1 MKAPFL
7 TRSQLRGH
15 AAQFLNRFHNS
26 RTLPIPIEAI
36 VEFMMGIDIVPMP
49 GLQSSFDV
57 VAFISADKTTI
68 RVDDY
73 VYTHRETRYR
83 FSLAH
88 EVGHW
93 FLHADQWRDF
103 TFDSVQTWKEQS
115 QQFPDK
121 EYGILEWQANE
132 FAGLILVPPEE
143 LKDEVDR
150 LKFTLNATGYS
161 QDAFDSETLAASM
174 AVPIA
179 RTFLVSTEVAQRR
192 ISADQL
198 L

>member
-7 TRSQLRGH
+7 T
-15 AAQFLNRFHNS
+15 
-26 RTLPIPIEAI
+26 
-36 VEFMMGIDIVPMP
+36 
-49 GLQSSFDV
+49 
-57 VAFISADKTTI
+57 K
-68 RVDDY
+68 
-73 VYTHRETRYR
+73 
-83 FSLAH
+83 
-88 EVGHW
+88 W

-103 TFDSVQTWKEQS
+103 TFDSVQTWKEQT

-143 LKDEVDR
+143 LTDEVER
-150 LKFTLNATGYS
+150 LKLTLNASGYS
-161 QDAFDSETLAASM
+161 HEAFDSETLAASM